1 MAGRSG
7 GAARLA
13 ASLLVGLAVFLLVVA
28 VLLPLYTAPRL
39 ERLPLGLESTRIME
53 GSGTLLD
60 AALLAKGDEDPW
72 EQDVALRSQTRVTV
86 EDPVSSE
93 AATLQAGYALMRADS
108 TPGRGLVSAHIDR
121 VTIDRH
127 DAMPLAEPMAS
138 LQIDRQSPAVQLPRD
153 GLQYRFPYGAARQ
166 AYPVYDLTARESSDA
181 EFVAETELGGVTV
194 HHYQQSLGPVDLFV
208 ATRDQANRVG
218 MTRSAWGLADES
230 AADAGEIV
238 FMNRYYTVLRDLW
251 VEPVSGTIV
260 DAREQA
266 SQFFGTGPADQALLV
281 SEHDLAFT
289 SATAATQLDAART
302 ERDRMQLTIG
312 AGPVSIHASWIL
324 VVLGLV
330 SLAAGLAL
338 GLRASRPED
347 APSGDDDAS
356 DGPGSGTDPDGDP
369 AVKLYTGARG

>member
-7 GAARLA
+7 GAARLS

-28 VLLPLYTAPRL
+28 ALLPLYTAPKL
-39 ERLPLGLESTRIME
+39 ERLPLGHESTRIME

-60 AALLAKGDEDPW
+60 AALLAKGDEAPW
-72 EQDVALRSQTRVTV
+72 EEDVALRSQTRVTV

-93 AATLQAGYALMRADS
+93 TATLQAGHALMRADS

-121 VTIDRH
+121 VAIDRH
-127 DAMPLAEPMAS
+127 DAMPAGDTMAS
-138 LQIDRQSPAVQLPRD
+138 LQVDRESPAVQLPRD
-153 GLQYRFPYGAARQ
+153 GVQYRFPYGAAPE
-166 AYPVYDLTARESSDA
+166 AYPVYDLTARASSEA
-181 EFVAETELGGVTV
+181 EFVGDTELDGVTV
-194 HHYQQSLGPVDLFV
+194 RHYRQSLGPVDLFR

-218 MTRSAWGLADES
+218 MTRSGWGLVDES

-238 FMNRYYTVLRDLW
+238 FMTRYYTVQRDLW

-266 SQFFGTGPADQALLV
+266 SQFFGTGPEDQGLPV

-289 SATAATQLDAART
+289 SATVATQLDAARS
-302 ERDRMQLTIG
+302 ERDRVQLAIG

-324 VVLGLV
+324 VVLGLAA
-330 SLAAGLAL
+330 LAAGLAL
-338 GLRASRPED
+338 GIRSSRTED
-347 APSGDDDAS
+347 VAGAGDDPSG
-356 DGPGSGTDPDGDP
+356 GTDPDDDP
-369 AVKLYTGARG
+369 AVMLYSGARG